1 MLSIKRRP
9 RGAIV
14 SVAACAAGLLLFAAP
29 ASAATEVYPSGGGA
43 FAAGEEG
50 WQVTDEVCT
59 VAILCTTSGEHDP
72 SAGNPPGSMTAKTNI
87 AINLLSLFGSTVA
100 FESPEFT
107 VDEGT
112 AAVLRADR
120 QFIIGGLVDL
130 GPQADY
136 SVTLVDVT
144 DGVEVGD
151 VTELLAAESA
161 SFVNQTEAL
170 TVTPGHTYLI
180 EVEVATTSTTI
191 SILAD
196 GATDVRFDNVALT
209 VETPDPPVDP
219 PVDPPTD
226 PGDGGKD
233 GSDGKDGKDDS
244 SSNSTSTKNSSSS
257 DQGTTQQVTT
267 TGIVQNGRRVRVKL
281 SCPKRAKKACR
292 ITAQGKLGGK
302 RVTQRRTVKVGKGKN
317 RVVALRVKPRFREVV
332 AKRKRLLIV
341 QKVKTGKRTRTFT
354 RSRSLIQPG

>member
-1 MLSIKRRP
+1 VTEESCSASLLSTCD
-9 RGAIV
+9 A
-14 SVAACAAGLLLFAAP
+14 
-29 ASAATEVYPSGGGA
+29 SGG
-43 FAAGEEG
+43 
-50 WQVTDEVCT
+50 
-59 VAILCTTSGEHDP
+59 HDA
-72 SAGNPPGSMTAKTNI
+72 SAGNPAGSLAASTNTTL
-87 AINLLSLFGSTVA
+87 ALLGLFSSTVA
-100 FESPEFT
+100 FESPAFT
-107 VDEGT
+107 VGQAGD
-112 AAVLRADR
+112 AALDLDRAFAPAGSLID
-120 QFIIGGLVDL
+120 IAPSV
-130 GPQADY
+130 DY
-136 SVTLVDVT
+136 SVSLVDVT
-144 DGVEVGD
+144 GGTEAEL
-151 VTELLAAESA
+151 VTETIAGASGFSNQDAAA
-161 SFVNQTEAL
+161 
-170 TVTPGHTYLI
+170 TVVAGNTYRIAI
-180 EVEVATTSTTI
+180 EVETTSTLTVNLLVTGI
-191 SILAD
+191 AN
-196 GATDVRFDNVALT
+196 VRFDNVALT

-233 GSDGKDGKDDS
+233 GKDGSDGKDDS

-317 RVVALRVKPRFREVV
+317 RVVALRVKSRFREVV

-354 RSRSLIQPG
+354 RSRPLIQPG